1 MASREERLY
10 CCYQELLRWIPSLKT
25 DLVTESEDYEV
36 HLITRSLT
44 KGADSAHGDDA
55 ARLKM
60 AIMGWLMGSQKTPEP
75 ALDLQSKTGHDYLV
89 TANSWPHFLY
99 KDKIYDPKDP
109 VKGFFKNKLLVQ
121 VGHSLPLEVRLRLLQ
136 AFKHIFTSPSSADVD
151 SVADSTD
158 DEIQVSTS
166 ELPLKC
172 QKGPTNK
179 RARSNVASLIGMKS
193 IAPRAIAYTVVQVS
207 MLWKYFAEGGRLN
220 IKLQFALSSCM
231 SWRIINEDFNYE
243 AFYNNI
249 ASFFEDCYAEQEK
262 AETAK
267 LLLWWNQCVPS

>member
-1 MASREERLY
+1 
-10 CCYQELLRWIPSLKT
+10 
-25 DLVTESEDYEV
+25 
-36 HLITRSLT
+36 
-44 KGADSAHGDDA
+44 
-55 ARLKM
+55 
-60 AIMGWLMGSQKTPEP
+60 
-75 ALDLQSKTGHDYLV
+75 
-89 TANSWPHFLY
+89 
-99 KDKIYDPKDP
+99 
-109 VKGFFKNKLLVQ
+109 
-121 VGHSLPLEVRLRLLQ
+121 
-136 AFKHIFTSPSSADVD
+136 
-151 SVADSTD
+151 
-158 DEIQVSTS
+158 
-166 ELPLKC
+166 
-172 QKGPTNK
+172 
-179 RARSNVASLIGMKS
+179 MKS